1 MAVQQ
6 VRNIAP
12 FINDVFTITSKWW
25 NERINPITHKVEIH
39 RGLDIATSGSKPV
52 YSMLNG
58 RVMAHG
64 TDSSQGNYL
73 VIVDDN
79 VGSNTYGYA
88 TRYMHLARFDVL
100 PNQRVVAGQK
110 VGMEGT
116 TGDSTGIHLHVE
128 MQDISRFN
136 WSWHWSYVKSDYLDP
151 TVFMGIDNIYGTQW
165 IYDGTPVP
173 PVPPVPT
180 ITEKK
185 RFPWVLYARKL
196 RSQYSIFT
204 KN

>member
-1 MAVQQ
+1 MATP

-12 FINDVFTITSKWW
+12 FINDVFTITSHWW
-25 NERINPITHKVEIH
+25 FERIDPITGELKIH

-58 RVMAHG
+58 RILEMG
-64 TDSSQGNYL
+64 TDSSQGNYI

-88 TRYMHLARFDVL
+88 TRYMHLASFNVL
-100 PNQRVVAGQK
+100 QNDRIVVGQQ

-116 TGDSTGIHLHVE
+116 TGHSTGIHLHVE
-128 MQDISRFN
+128 MQDVSRFN
-136 WSWHWSYVKSDYLDP
+136 WQWHWSYTKSDYLDP
-151 TVFMGIDNIYGTQW
+151 TVFMGIDNIDGTQW

-173 PVPPVPT
+173 PTPT
-180 ITEKK
+180 KK
-185 RFPWVLYARKL
+185 QHKFPWVLYAKKIRNKP
-196 RSQYSIFT
+196 YF
-204 KN
+204 

>member
-1 MAVQQ
+1 MATP

-12 FINDVFTITSKWW
+12 FINDVFTITSHWW
-25 NERINPITHKVEIH
+25 FERIDPITGELKIH

-58 RVMAHG
+58 RILEMG
-64 TDSSQGNYL
+64 TDSSQGNYI

-88 TRYMHLARFDVL
+88 TRYMHLASFNVSQNDRI
-100 PNQRVVAGQK
+100 VVGQQ

-116 TGDSTGIHLHVE
+116 TGHSTGIHLHVE
-128 MQDISRFN
+128 MQDVSRFN
-136 WSWHWSYVKSDYLDP
+136 WQWHWSYTKSDYLDP
-151 TVFMGIDNIYGTQW
+151 TVFMGIDNIDGTQW

-173 PVPPVPT
+173 PTPT
-180 ITEKK
+180 TPTKK
-185 RFPWVLYARKL
+185 QHKFPWVLYAKKIRNKP
-196 RSQYSIFT
+196 YF
-204 KN
+204 